1 MMSVP
6 RFRKHDRYKASSY
19 RAYNDTLL
27 ARYDTMFWHRI
38 CQTALYDRT
47 VVEELGSSLASL
59 RILDVGCA
67 TGRLLAHLAAA
78 GASDLAG
85 TDLAPRILEVARQK
99 LTAIGARAE
108 LMSADVEDRL
118 PWPAESFDIVILMG
132 VLHHLTR
139 PRDALDEIHRVLR
152 PCARLLLVDPSW
164 VFPIRHVFNLALRLV
179 PHWGD
184 HRFYTLAETFSLL
197 GNAKWSDLR
206 SRRVGWTSYLVS
218 AVKAVPNRTASLDP
232 AMTIRE

>member
-1 MMSVP
+1 MSTP
-6 RFRKHDRYKASSY
+6 RFRKYDRYKASSY

-27 ARYDTMFWHRI
+27 VRYDTMVWHKI
-38 CQTALYDRT
+38 CQTALNDLT

-67 TGRLLAHLAAA
+67 TGRLLAYLAAA

-85 TDLAPRILEVARQK
+85 TDLAPRILEVARRK
-99 LTAIGARAE
+99 LTALGARAE

-118 PWPAESFDIVILMG
+118 PWPDDSFDVVTLIG

-139 PRDALDEIHRVLR
+139 PWDALSEIHRVLR
-152 PCARLLLVDPSW
+152 PGARLLLIDPSW
-164 VFPIRHVFNLALRLV
+164 VFPIRQVFNLALRLA

-184 HRFYTLAETFSLL
+184 HHFYTLAETRALL
-197 GNAKWSDLR
+197 EDARWSGLR
-206 SRRVGWTSYLVS
+206 SRRVSWTSYLVS
-218 AVKAVPNRTASLDP
+218 AIKAVPNRTATLEP
-232 AMTIRE
+232 ATIPQPC